1 VTAEGKL
8 TTIKPPARI
17 PGLRAWPTDKPV
29 HVRPI
34 PGADRQEV
42 LLDGEVIGEIN
53 FWERRVK
60 SRVGRTNFV
69 REHARRRTWE
79 ANLDGGSLGHDRR
92 WEAVMDVIEQHQRVK
107 HEALL
112 KELRTPAVPSFAA
125 EVDLDAHPREPRA

>member
-1 VTAEGKL
+1 MTGQANL
-8 TTIKPPARI
+8 TLIKPPARM
-17 PGLRAWPTDKPV
+17 PGFRTWPTTKPV
-29 HVRPI
+29 HVRPV

-53 FWERRVK
+53 FWERRVR

-92 WEAVMDVIEQHQRVK
+92 WEAVMDVIEHHQK
-107 HEALL
+107 AAHDALL
-112 KELRTPAVPSFAA
+112 KELNAPATPSFAA
-125 EVDLDAHPREPRA
+125 EVDVEAHLREPRA